1 MFWNLN
7 QYVDHNKK
15 FFDAMVDLK
24 VVGWKS
30 FAEASDAYTGSFFT
44 KQINDMTKFVEK
56 SGENMKQ
63 FVKEVSNVK

>member
-7 QYVDHNKK
+7 QFVDHNKK

-30 FAEASDAYTGSFFT
+30 FADASDAYTSSFFT
-44 KQINDMTKFVEK
+44 KQINDMTKYVEK

-63 FVKEVSNVK
+63 FVKEVYNVK